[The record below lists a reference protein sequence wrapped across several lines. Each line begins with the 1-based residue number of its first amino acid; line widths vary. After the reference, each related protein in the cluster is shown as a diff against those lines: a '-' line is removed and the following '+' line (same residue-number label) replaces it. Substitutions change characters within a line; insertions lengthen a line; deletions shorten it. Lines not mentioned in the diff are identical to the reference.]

1 MTARA
6 FRLVPFAFLLVLGA
20 GCATS
25 QTVAEAP
32 VVPEPPPELVTVPVA
47 AAPLPADDAKDLT
60 LELLFASPEF
70 SARGFQ
76 GGQWAES
83 GARLLYVDRDRQSG
97 TSSLVELDLTTDRER
112 TLIDGATLVKADGEG
127 LVQIEDYAYS
137 ADGTKALLYTDSERV
152 WRLNTKGYYY
162 VADLEDGT
170 VTPVADRADG
180 FQMFAKFDP
189 AAQNV
194 AFVRDRN
201 LFVVDVAT
209 GAERQLTTNGAPG
222 GVINGTFDW
231 VYEEEFGLRDG
242 FRWSPDGRYIAF
254 FQLDESGTRDFTMQ
268 DYRTLYPDPFTFR
281 YPKAGETNA
290 EVRVGVVEVAT
301 GDTRFFD
308 TDTWFEG
315 GDETEYLAGMG
326 WTPALEDGQSDV
338 WMLRLNRDQNHADL
352 LYGDPAS
359 ADVVQV
365 LEEENDS
372 YIEVETGFSDVA
384 TGTIT
389 YLADGDHF
397 VWRSDRDG
405 FSHLYLYEN
414 DGTFVT
420 QVTRGDWDVTDFHGV
435 DEAEGMAYVTTTA
448 ESPLERH
455 LYRIAVPFPGR
466 ALPTNN
472 WDPVRLT
479 TGPGWHSVDLSR
491 DFDYFVDSYS
501 TATSPPTTSLYRT
514 TGEAVKTLVD
524 NQELRDRLAGYDLP
538 APEFMTVPAADGTDL
553 NAYLIKPRDFDP
565 ARQYPLLVHT
575 YGGPGSQEVT
585 DRWAGTERLWHH
597 YLAETYGIL
606 VAGVDNR
613 GTGGRGKAF
622 KTLTQNRLGILE
634 AQDQIAAGQHFG
646 AMDFVDA
653 DRLGIW
659 GWSYG
664 GYLSLLAMTYGDG
677 PQTFKTGVAVAPVTS
692 WRQYDT
698 IYTERYLSTPQK
710 NASGYDLGSP
720 TTYAANLADSQDLL
734 IVHGDADDNVHVQN
748 TMAMVDALQAE
759 NKQFDLMIYPGRNHG
774 IYGGNTR
781 MHLFTMLTRY
791 LAESLAEMPLTA
803 QK

>member
-1 MTARA
+1 MTPT
-6 FRLVPFAFLLVLGA
+6 RLSLVLLAALVA
-20 GCATS
+20 GCATTQPAGS
-25 QTVAEAP
+25 TLPAP
-32 VVPEPPPELVTVPVA
+32 VGSPPAPPVA
-47 AAPLPADDAKDLT
+47 GAPVPDAKPLT

-70 SARGFQ
+70 YGEGFQ

-83 GARLLYVDRDRQSG
+83 GARLLYVESDREAG
-97 TSSLVELDLTTDRER
+97 TSSLVELDLTTDAER
-112 TLIDGATLVKADGEG
+112 TLIDGASLVKADGEG

-137 ADGTKALLYTDSERV
+137 SDGTRALLYTDSERV

-170 VTPVADRADG
+170 VTPVADRAAG

-189 AAQNV
+189 AAERV
-194 AFVRDRN
+194 AFVRDRD
-201 LFVVDVAT
+201 LYVVDLAT
-209 GAERQLTTNGAPG
+209 GRERALTTNGAPG

-254 FQLDESGTRDFTMQ
+254 FQLDESGTRDFQMT
-268 DYRTLYPDPFTFR
+268 DFRTLYPETMQFR
-281 YPKAGETNA
+281 YPKAGEANA
-290 EVRVGVVEVAT
+290 EVRIGVVEVAT
-301 GDTRFFD
+301 GRTRFFD

-326 WTPALEDGQSDV
+326 WTPALADGTSDV
-338 WMLRLNRDQNHADL
+338 WMLRLNRDQNHVDL

-359 ADVVQV
+359 GSVTTI
-365 LEEENDS
+365 LSEENDS

-405 FSHLYLYEN
+405 YGHLYLYEN
-414 DGTFVT
+414 DGDFVR
-420 QVTRGDWDVTDFHGV
+420 QVTTGAWDVTDFHGV
-435 DEAEGMAYVTTTA
+435 DEAAGVAYVTTTA

-455 LYRIAVPFPGR
+455 LYRVPLDGGAPQK
-466 ALPTNN
+466 
-472 WDPVRLT
+472 VT
-479 TGPGWHSVDLSR
+479 TGAGWHSVDLSR
-491 DFDYFVDSYS
+491 DFDYVVDTYS
-501 TATSPPTTSLYRT
+501 TSTRPATTTLYRT
-514 TGEAVKTLVD
+514 TGEALDVLVD
-524 NQELRDRLAGYDLP
+524 NQALVDRLAAYDLP
-538 APEFMTVPAADGTDL
+538 AVEFMTVPGADGTEL
-553 NAYLIKPRDFDP
+553 NAYLVKPRDFDP
-565 ARQYPLLVHT
+565 TRAYPLLIHT
-575 YGGPGSQEVT
+575 YGGPGSQEVY
-585 DRWAGTERLWHH
+585 DRWGGQERLWHH
-597 YLAETYGIL
+597 YLAETYGVL

-634 AQDQIAAGQHFG
+634 AEDQTAAAQWFG
-646 AMDFVDA
+646 EQSYVDA
-653 DRLGIW
+653 DRMGIW

-664 GYLSLLAMTYGDG
+664 GYLTLLAMTYGDG
-677 PQTFKTGVAVAPVTS
+677 PETFHMGMAVAPVTS

-710 NASGYDLGSP
+710 NAEGYDLGSP
-720 TTYAANLADSQDLL
+720 TTYADNLADDQELL

-748 TMAMVDALQAE
+748 TMAMVDALQAA
-759 NKQFDLMIYPGRNHG
+759 NRQFDLMIYPGRNHG

-781 MHLFTMLTRY
+781 MHLFTMLTAY
-791 LAESLAEMPLTA
+791 LAESLAGQPLTA
-803 QK
+803 QN

>member
-1 MTARA
+1 M
-6 FRLVPFAFLLVLGA
+6 RLRLSIYALALL
-20 GCATS
+20 
-25 QTVAEAP
+25 
-32 VVPEPPPELVTVPVA
+32 
-47 AAPLPADDAKDLT
+47 AAPLVGGCVATQAADAPAGPRAASPASPQAEADAPKRLT
-60 LELLFASPEF
+60 LEALFASPEF
-70 SARGFQ
+70 YGEGFQ
-76 GGQWAES
+76 GGQWADQ
-83 GARLLYVDRDRQSG
+83 GAKLLYVETDRDAG
-97 TSSLVELDLTTDRER
+97 TSSLVELDLTTDAER
-112 TLIDGATLVKADGEG
+112 TLIDGASLARTDADG

-137 ADGTKALLYTDSERV
+137 ADGTRALLYTDSEPV

-162 VADLEDGT
+162 VYDLEDGT
-170 VTPVADRADG
+170 VEPVADRADG

-189 AAQNV
+189 AAEQV

-201 LFVVDVAT
+201 LYVVDVET
-209 GAERQLTTNGAPG
+209 GAERALTTNGSAG

-254 FQLDESGTRDFTMQ
+254 YQLDETGTRDFQMT
-268 DYRTLYPDPFTFR
+268 DFRTLYPETTEFR
-281 YPKAGETNA
+281 YPKAGEANA
-290 EVRVGVVEVAT
+290 EIRVGVVDVAT
-301 GDTRFFD
+301 GETRFFD

-315 GDETEYLAGMG
+315 GDDTEYIAGMG
-326 WTPALEDGQSDV
+326 WTPALADGQSDV
-338 WMLRLNRDQNHADL
+338 WMLRLNRDQNHVDL
-352 LYGDPAS
+352 LYGDPQT
-359 ADVVQV
+359 ADVDEILDEQ
-365 LEEENDS
+365 NDS

-384 TGTIT
+384 TGTVT

-405 FSHLYLYEN
+405 YGHLYLYEN
-414 DGTFVT
+414 DGDFVR
-420 QVTRGDWDVTDFHGV
+420 QVTTGDFDVTDFHGV
-435 DEAEGMAYVTTTA
+435 DEATGTVWVTTTA
-448 ESPLERH
+448 AGPMERQ
-455 LYRIAVPFPGR
+455 LYRVPLAGGAPEQVTAG
-466 ALPTNN
+466 A
-472 WDPVRLT
+472 
-479 TGPGWHSVDLSR
+479 GWHSVDLSR

-501 TATSPPTTSLYRT
+501 TATVPTTTALYRT
-514 TGEAVKTLVD
+514 TGEKVKTLVD
-524 NQELRDRLAGYDLP
+524 NQALRDRLAAYDLP
-538 APEFMTVPAADGTDL
+538 SPEFMTVPGADGTAL
-553 NAYLIKPRDFDP
+553 NAYLVKPRDFDP
-565 ARQYPLLVHT
+565 TRQYPLLIHT

-585 DRWAGTERLWHH
+585 DRWGGTERLWHH

-622 KTLTQNRLGILE
+622 KTATQNRLGILE
-634 AQDQIAAGQHFG
+634 AEDQIAAGQHFG
-646 AMDFVDA
+646 AMPFVDA

-664 GYLSLLAMTYGDG
+664 GYLTLLAMTYDGG
-677 PQTFKTGVAVAPVTS
+677 PQTFHTGIAVAPVTS

-710 NASGYDLGSP
+710 NPEGYDLGSP
-720 TTYAANLADSQDLL
+720 TTYAANLADTQDLL

-759 NKQFDLMIYPGRNHG
+759 NKPFDMMIYPGRNHG

-791 LAESLAEMPLTA
+791 LAESLADQPLTA
-803 QK
+803 QR